1 MQLIINTYGSYLHVV
16 QNSFEIKS
24 EEDKKR
30 ISAKKIDSIL
40 ITTGAAISTDAVK
53 LALENNIEIQFLDE
67 FGSSLGKVWH
77 PKLGSTTY
85 IRRRQLEIASTEEGT
100 EIIKQ
105 LMFAKTDNMIQHL
118 YDLGLKRNK
127 EKQDYL
133 ENKIEEMDLL
143 KEKIKKLS
151 GEIDDIR
158 YSLMGYEGNI
168 SRKYFSCLSY
178 LLPDRYQFEGR
189 SFRPAKDEFN
199 CLLNYGYGVLYG
211 KIEKALIIAGL
222 DPYVGILHTDGYNKK
237 SFVFDFIEPYRHYI
251 DRIVMKLFSRKKVR
265 KSYFDKISGGLTLN
279 DEGKKVLLTALNEY
293 FQDKIRYKGRQIVI
307 ENTIQYDAHKL
318 ANSMIQEGS

>member
-24 EEDKKR
+24 EEEKKR

-199 CLLNYGYGVLYG
+199 CLLNYGYGVLHG